1 MRPTEPIPG
10 PINGL
15 HLPQRAWRALLLENI
30 TTLDRL
36 RMVADRLERFDR
48 IGPKIA
54 RTIRAELARI
64 NFQERP
70 RHDQGHWARP

>member
-36 RMVADRLERFDR
+36 TMVADRLERFDR
-48 IGPKIA
+48 IGPKTA
-54 RTIRAELARI
+54 RTVRAELARMA
-64 NFQERP
+64 FQEKP
-70 RHDQGHWARP
+70 RHYRCHWARP